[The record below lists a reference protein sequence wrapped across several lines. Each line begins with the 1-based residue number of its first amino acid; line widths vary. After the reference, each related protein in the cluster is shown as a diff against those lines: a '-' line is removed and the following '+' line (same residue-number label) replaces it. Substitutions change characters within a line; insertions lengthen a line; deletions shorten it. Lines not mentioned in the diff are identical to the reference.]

1 MIRVGTYPAKSIQL
15 TITWSGCWE
24 LLSTFEGKRATGNVV
39 IDWRGWK
46 LTGAVDPTRSDLFA
60 GEPACVIVG
69 GLAWCTRRDWRP
81 WKSDRVDG
89 VTAKEVARS
98 VADQLGQ
105 TIEVSSDR
113 QLGKS
118 FVPRHESGGQ
128 ILTRLFGK
136 NWHVGTDG
144 IARVQARGTPSVGK
158 SVSVLDYDPRDG
170 RCAVYADRPDQVPL
184 GAILPKDS
192 RLATNR
198 RITKLVV
205 TATGDKERIVC
216 YTEAT

>member
-1 MIRVGTYPAKSIQL
+1 MIRVGAYPAKSIQL

-24 LLSTFEGKRATGNVV
+24 VLTALEGKRLSGKVT

-46 LTGAVDPTRSDLFA
+46 LAGTIDPTRSELFA

-81 WKSDRVDG
+81 WKSDRVEG

-98 VADQLGQ
+98 IAEQLGQ
-105 TIEVSSDR
+105 TIEVSLDR

-136 NWHVGTDG
+136 NWHVGTDS
-144 IARVQARGTPSVGK
+144 IARAQVRGTPLVGK
-158 SVSVLDYDPRDG
+158 SVRVLDYDPRDG
-170 RCAVYADRPDQVPL
+170 RCTVYADRPDQVPL

-192 RLATNR
+192 RIATNR
-198 RITKLVV
+198 RVTKLVV

-216 YTEAT
+216 YTEAA